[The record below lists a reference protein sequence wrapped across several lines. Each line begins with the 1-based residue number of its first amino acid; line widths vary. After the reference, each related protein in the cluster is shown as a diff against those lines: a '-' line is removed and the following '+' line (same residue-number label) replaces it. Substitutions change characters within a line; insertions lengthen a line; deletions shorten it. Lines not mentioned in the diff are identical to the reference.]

1 MLCYLREAICALKY
15 SLVQNV
21 MDTQKP
27 LSVISEW
34 KLRDLPIITTVPS
47 TTHVP
52 VDDDIQQIK
61 LTSPK
66 DTPNETVLS
75 DDVPIM
81 DILDPTLDT
90 STITTDTPT
99 HKICSE
105 EQKDTTLCE
114 SVLSINQ
121 IAYSTTENTKE
132 MEPPEVSQAREE
144 LAMLVGWKQRMEARQ
159 RRLER
164 LLADSDTHLSELL
177 EVSAVLH

>member
-1 MLCYLREAICALKY
+1 
-15 SLVQNV
+15 

-52 VDDDIQQIK
+52 VDDETQPIK
-61 LTSPK
+61 LTSPN
-66 DTPNETVLS
+66 DTSNETFLS
-75 DDVPIM
+75 DDAPTM
-81 DILDPTLDT
+81 DIVDPTLDT
-90 STITTDTPT
+90 PTITTDTPT

-105 EQKDTTLCE
+105 EQKDTILCE

-121 IAYSTTENTKE
+121 IACCTTEDTKE
-132 MEPPEVSQAREE
+132 MEPSEVSQAREE

-177 EVSAVLH
+177 EVSTLLD

>member
-1 MLCYLREAICALKY
+1 
-15 SLVQNV
+15 

-47 TTHVP
+47 STHVP
-52 VDDDIQQIK
+52 GDDDAQPIK
-61 LTSPK
+61 LTSPI
-66 DTPNETVLS
+66 DTSNETVLS
-75 DDVPIM
+75 DDAPIM
-81 DILDPTLDT
+81 DIVDPTLDT
-90 STITTDTPT
+90 LTVTTDTPT
-99 HKICSE
+99 HKLSSK

-121 IAYSTTENTKE
+121 IACYTTEDTKE
-132 MEPPEVSQAREE
+132 LEPSEVSQAREE
-144 LAMLVGWKQRMEARQ
+144 LAMLVGLKQRMEARQ

-177 EVSAVLH
+177 EVSSVFH